1 VPRLVH
7 GRGARRALACYLSAG
22 GLRKK
27 PRVPPLS
34 DVQILIED
42 DHYGGRVAVAKAAG
56 GGGAGLVD
64 GGARAGGAAGAP
76 EARPQTVTP
85 PAAWRAPELTVVIPT
100 LNERESVPVLA
111 ARLDEVLK
119 GVAWEAI
126 FVDDDS
132 ADATIDVIR
141 GLSEASPHIR
151 GIRRV
156 HRRGLAG
163 ASLEGMLASSA
174 QFVAVMDGDLQHDEQ
189 CLTDML
195 RILRAGKAD
204 VVVGSRYLDGP
215 GDSGLSRTRHFGSR
229 LATRLA
235 KSILHSELSDPMSGF
250 FMIRREAVEK
260 VAPALSHQ
268 GFKILLDILASS
280 PTPLRVSEVPYEF
293 RERLHGE
300 SKLDAA
306 VVVEYLGLIVAKL
319 SRDLISIRFLMFG
332 TVGASGIVV
341 NLAVLALL
349 LDRNIAFSA
358 AQTAAML
365 TAMTSNYTLN
375 NLLTYRD
382 RRRRG
387 WRFFTGLVMFAVL
400 CSVGVVAGVGV
411 STFIYVGEPWWI
423 AGLAGAAVGTLW
435 NYITNTMITW
445 RIH

>member
-1 VPRLVH
+1 VLEAYAKTH
-7 GRGARRALACYLSAG
+7 G
-22 GLRKK
+22 
-27 PRVPPLS
+27 VPPLS
-34 DVQILIED
+34 DVRTLIED

-56 GGGAGLVD
+56 SGAAALVD
-64 GGARAGGAAGAP
+64 GGVRTGGAAGVP
-76 EARPQTVTP
+76 DARPQTVTP
-85 PAAWRAPELTVVIPT
+85 PAGWRAPELTVVIPT
-100 LNERESVPVLA
+100 LNERENVPVLA

-119 GVAWEAI
+119 GIAWEAI

-132 ADATIDVIR
+132 TDGTIDVIR
-141 GLSEASPHIR
+141 GLSEASPYIR

-174 QFVAVMDGDLQHDEQ
+174 PFVAVMDADLQHDEQ
-189 CLTDML
+189 RLIDML
-195 RILRAGKAD
+195 RILRVGEAD
-204 VVVGSRYLDGP
+204 IVVGSRYLDGP
-215 GDSGLSRTRHFGSR
+215 SESGLTRIRHLGSR
-229 LATRLA
+229 LATGLA
-235 KSILHSELSDPMSGF
+235 KPILHSDLSDPMSGF

-280 PTPLRVSEVPYEF
+280 PTPLRVSEVPYAF

-306 VVVEYLGLIVAKL
+306 VTLEYLGLIVAKL

-332 TVGASGIVV
+332 TVGASGIVI
-341 NLAVLALL
+341 NLVVLSVL
-349 LDRNIAFSA
+349 LDQNVDFSV

-375 NLLTYRD
+375 NWLTYRD
-382 RRRRG
+382 MRRRG
-387 WRFFTGLVMFAVL
+387 WRFFTGLIMFAVL

-411 STFIYVGEPWWI
+411 STFIYAGESWWI

-445 RIH
+445 RIR

>member
-1 VPRLVH
+1 MPEAYAKNH
-7 GRGARRALACYLSAG
+7 G
-22 GLRKK
+22 
-27 PRVPPLS
+27 VPPLS

-56 GGGAGLVD
+56 GGAGVAD
-64 GGARAGGAAGAP
+64 GEARAGGAGDVP
-76 EARPQTVTP
+76 EALPQTVTAA
-85 PAAWRAPELTVVIPT
+85 AAWRAPELTVVIPT
-100 LNERESVPVLA
+100 LNERENVPLLA
-111 ARLDEVLK
+111 ARLVEVLD
-119 GVAWEAI
+119 GIAWEAI

-132 ADATIDVIR
+132 TDGTIDVIR
-141 GLSEASPHIR
+141 RLSEVSPHIR

-174 QFVAVMDGDLQHDEQ
+174 QFVAVMDADLQHDEQ
-189 CLTDML
+189 SLADML
-195 RILRAGKAD
+195 RVLRKGEVD
-204 VVVGSRYLDGP
+204 VVVGSRYLEGR
-215 GDSGLSRTRHFGSR
+215 GESGFTRTRHFGSR
-229 LATRLA
+229 LANRLA
-235 KSILHSELSDPMSGF
+235 RPILHSELSDPMSGF

-280 PTPLRVSEVPYEF
+280 PTPLQVSEVPFEF
-293 RERLHGE
+293 RERIHGE

-306 VVVEYLGLIVAKL
+306 VVLEYLGLIVAKL
-319 SRDLISIRFLMFG
+319 SRDLVSIRFLMFA
-332 TVGASGIVV
+332 TVGASGIAV

-349 LDRNIAFSA
+349 LDRNVGFSV

-365 TAMTSNYTLN
+365 VAMTSNYTLN
-375 NLLTYRD
+375 NWLTYRD

-411 STFIYVGEPWWI
+411 STFIYAGEPWWV
-423 AGLAGAAVGTLW
+423 AGLAGAAVGTMW